1 MTKKV
6 YEGLAIE
13 FITIANE
20 DILTKSVGWDA
31 EGWDEI
37 LDGYNGIGG

>member
-1 MTKKV
+1 MKKKV
-6 YEGLAIE
+6 YEGLEIG
-13 FITIANE
+13 IMSISNE